1 MNAGTIRKVIIAV
14 IVIGAAS
21 AYLLYQTGESSWVYY
36 YTVDEFV
43 ESESGKSPQGSDT
56 QAPQTIRN
64 GVIRLAGR
72 VKAGSIVSK
81 PEKMQLD
88 FELIGQNKSVTVRF
102 SGVAPKNFAA
112 DRDVVVEGRISAD
125 GTFEAKKILTRCE
138 SKYRVKLNPDLA
150 DR

>member
-43 ESESGKSPQGSDT
+43 ESVDSKTPQGES
-56 QAPQTIRN
+56 PTIN
-64 GVIRLAGR
+64 SKGVIRLAGR
-72 VKAGSIVSK
+72 VKADSIVHNAQ
-81 PEKMQLD
+81 KMQLD
-88 FELIGQNKSVTVRF
+88 FELIGQNKSVVVRF
-102 SGVAPKNFAA
+102 SGAAPKNFAA

-125 GTFEAKKILTRCE
+125 GTFEARKILTRCE
-138 SKYRVKLNPDLA
+138 SKYRVKLNPELA
-150 DR
+150 DK

>member
-1 MNAGTIRKVIIAV
+1 MNAGTVRKFIIAV

-21 AYLLYQTGESSWVYY
+21 VYLLYQTGESSWVYY

-43 ESESGKSPQGSDT
+43 ESESGKPLQGSDT
-56 QAPQTIRN
+56 QPPQTIRN

-72 VKAGSIVSK
+72 VKADSIVHNAQ
-81 PEKMQLD
+81 KMQLD
-88 FELIGQNKSVTVRF
+88 FELIGQNKSVVVRF
-102 SGVAPKNFAA
+102 SGVAPKNFSA

-125 GTFEAKKILTRCE
+125 GTFEARKILTRCE

-150 DR
+150 DK

>member
-43 ESESGKSPQGSDT
+43 ESVSSKAPQGSDT

-72 VKAGSIVSK
+72 IKADSIVHNA
-81 PEKMQLD
+81 EKMQLD
-88 FELIGQNKSVTVRF
+88 FELMGQNKSVAVRF
-102 SGVAPKNFAA
+102 VGMAPRNFSA
-112 DRDVVVEGRISAD
+112 DKDVVVEGRISAD

-138 SKYRVKLNPDLA
+138 SKYRVKLNPELTGK
-150 DR
+150 